1 MPMKGED
8 AMQAATV
15 IEFPV
20 MDRNRFAEL
29 IRDHHRGLVAY
40 ATALVKSEA
49 VGRDLVQDSCVAA
62 WRSLERFDVSRDFAT
77 WMRGIVRNKWR
88 EHCRRHSR
96 EVHLDEDAL
105 SRLERVFEAAPD
117 DDGLFAKL
125 ADCRTK
131 LPDAM
136 AETVRLVYDEG
147 RTSDEAA
154 ELAGAS
160 APAIRK
166 RLERARDLLRQCM
179 NREH

>member
-1 MPMKGED
+1 MRGEA
-8 AMQAATV
+8 AMQTATV

-20 MDRNRFAEL
+20 MDRSRFAEL

-40 ATALVKSEA
+40 ASTLVKSEA
-49 VGRDLVQDSCVAA
+49 IGRDLVQDSCVAA
-62 WRSLERFDVSRDFAT
+62 WLSLEKFDVSRDFAT

-96 EVHLDEDAL
+96 EVHLDDEAL
-105 SRLERVFEAAPD
+105 SRLEHIFDVAPD
-117 DDGLFAKL
+117 DNGLFAKL
-125 ADCRTK
+125 ADCRSK

-160 APAIRK
+160 AAAVRK
-166 RLERARDLLRQCM
+166 RLERARELLRQCM